1 MPTMPTNGS
10 ADSGAT
16 STGQQTPEQQQA
28 AAVAAANRKGA
39 LARAQAAYATRTPEQ
54 NAAESQGQGAKTV
67 SARGQIGA
75 GGAVVP
81 TQAQPTGQQTPEQ
94 QQAAAVAAANRKGAL
109 ARAQA
114 AYATRTP
121 EQNAAESQGQ
131 GINQAAVDKKAALE
145 KAQAYYAT
153 PEGQQQSTATTQA
166 MGGNQADRTAAAA
179 STPVNNP
186 VNAAAEAAQGQYD
199 VAIGQIDA
207 QEAAALKEQQDA
219 IRGEMAAQG
228 ITDSGIIDEALR
240 KAQNDVSTQFGTQ
253 RASALSQ
260 KLAAGEKM
268 AETQQQ
274 QQWQSTQNDFDRA
287 LTQQGLDQ
295 NSQKLAESAREFDS
309 QQAFQTWATQGGWDQ
324 ATINRSWQGAMQAES
339 EAATSSNISLQGTIA
354 TTKTINDQKVTYWQ
368 ALGASKTPLTA
379 QQQQDMASDPIAQAA
394 YQGGQG
400 GQTLTDLKT
409 NADNL
414 QKYQDTM
421 ITGLSNLI
429 GTSQYAPALNE
440 LFSQFGITPQGQTAY
455 TAQTVNVA
463 AGTGFSTLHSGD
475 TAAVA
480 AGTVDSTGKAIP
492 AGNYSTNVVA
502 ETGTDGNHYNTTYL
516 QGADGTQYKVQSS
529 MVEDL
534 SGTWKTVKSTNDLGT
549 VVPGNKVEVQP
560 QQGTPLV
567 DVKGQPVPA
576 GDYTVQQDS
585 EKRNGAWNEGLGKY
599 DQVDTQITYLVDG
612 SGNKIE
618 VYNTK
623 TGGARDGWHQAGD
636 WVSGGKFNP
645 YGNNFSMFGGNPNT
659 IVNEGTKSA
668 LSLTLGNGG
677 LSTGN
682 NTADRTIS
690 YIVNPVGTGIQ
701 DLMKLFGW

>member
-1 MPTMPTNGS
+1 MDILNVGS
-10 ADSGAT
+10 ALGSVANKIAPAAADAKKAALARAQAAYATKTPAQTLAESQGQGVKVPAAPVSARGQIGAGGAVVPT
-16 STGQQTPEQQQA
+16 QAQPTGISPEQQQA
-28 AAVAAANRKGA
+28 NAVAAANRKGA

-54 NAAESQGQGAKTV
+54 NAAESQGQGAP
-67 SARGQIGA
+67 
-75 GGAVVP
+75 AVDSK
-81 TQAQPTGQQTPEQ
+81 ALE
-94 QQAAAVAAANRKGAL
+94 L
-109 ARAQA
+109 ARAREH
-114 AYATRTP
+114 YATQTP
-121 EQNAAESQGQ
+121 AENLAESQGQ
-131 GINQAAVDKKAALE
+131 GVKAAPGAVST
-145 KAQAYYAT
+145 AQT
-153 PEGQQQSTATTQA
+153 PEDKAK
-166 MGGNQADRTAAAA
+166 
-179 STPVNNP
+179 
-186 VNAAAEAAQGQYD
+186 EAAQGQYD

-207 QEAAALKEQQDA
+207 QEAAALKQQQDA
-219 IRGEMAAQG
+219 IRGEMAARG

-253 RASALSQ
+253 RAAALSQ
-260 KLAAGEKM
+260 KLAAGQKM
-268 AETQQQ
+268 AETEQVQK
-274 QQWQSTQNDFDRA
+274 WQSSQNDFDRA

-295 NSQKLAESAREFDS
+295 NSQKLAESAREFNS
-309 QQAFQTWATQGGWDQ
+309 QQDFQRWATQGGWDQ
-324 ATINRSWQGAMQAES
+324 ATIDRAWKGAMQAES
-339 EAATSSNISLQGTIA
+339 EAATSGNISLQGNITA
-354 TTKTINDQKVTYWQ
+354 AAAQTKILNDNKVTYWQ
-368 ALGASKTPLTA
+368 ALGSSKTPLTA
-379 QQQQDMASDPIAQAA
+379 QQQQDMASDPIAQMA

-400 GQTLTDLKT
+400 GQALTDLKT
-409 NADNL
+409 KADNL

-492 AGNYSTNVVA
+492 PGNYSTNVVA

-701 DLMKLFGW
+701 DLLKLFGW